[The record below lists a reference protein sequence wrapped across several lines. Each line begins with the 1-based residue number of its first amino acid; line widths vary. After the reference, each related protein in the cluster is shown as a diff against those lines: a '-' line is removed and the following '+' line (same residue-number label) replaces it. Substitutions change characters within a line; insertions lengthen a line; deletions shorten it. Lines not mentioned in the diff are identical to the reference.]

1 MYNLWFGHILVLYL
15 SNDTAVGA
23 VGNELTIG
31 NEVLVEK

>member
-1 MYNLWFGHILVLYL
+1 MYNLLYL
-15 SNDTAVGA
+15 SNDTAVGT